1 LKVKE
6 IVNYGKKIFKSKSKI
21 ILKKKKYYESE
32 NLSLDSSKSLKLL
45 RWQTKFN
52 DMEALK
58 MTFDWYRKFYK
69 VKNVKK
75 IIDLSFD
82 QIKQFKLKHKL

>member
-1 LKVKE
+1 
-6 IVNYGKKIFKSKSKI
+6 
-21 ILKKKKYYESE
+21 
-32 NLSLDSSKSLKLL
+32 
-45 RWQTKFN
+45 
-52 DMEALK
+52 